1 MRDEGSERGVIRE
14 NHPPRGEDELAFV
27 DGWTDGRMD
36 GWTDGRAEV
45 VRTLAEES
53 RSRFVGSIL

>member
-27 DGWTDGRMD
+27 DGWTDGR
-36 GWTDGRAEV
+36 AEV